1 MFTFSPLLFSLK
13 DSNHRRVLLSPLC
26 PLPPSTY
33 VHAPFCPLHQRCL
46 DGLQVPTRAPRRKH
60 AGMRGA
66 ALVRALGEASP
77 WGRWACSLRHFV
89 LPCPPASSLGFI
101 SYLQGPRGFSASLV
115 RSSFK
120 RIIVSTLLKIRNT
133 PFESQTSIFRKASA
147 LAWTLTPPTGP
158 RASDAHFHHQPLR
171 FR

>member
-1 MFTFSPLLFSLK
+1 MFTFSPLLFSVK
-13 DSNHRRVLLSPLC
+13 DSNHRRVLLPPLC

-46 DGLQVPTRAPRRKH
+46 DGLRVPTRALRRKH
-60 AGMRGA
+60 AGMRGC
-66 ALVRALGEASP
+66 R
-77 WGRWACSLRHFV
+77 
-89 LPCPPASSLGFI
+89 PCPGSGGSEPLGKVGLLPEALRAPLPSSLF
-101 SYLQGPRGFSASLV
+101 SWLHFLSPRASGLLCFTCS
-115 RSSFK
+115 SSFK
-120 RIIVSTLLKIRNT
+120 RIIVSTFLKIRNT
-133 PFESQTSIFRKASA
+133 PFESQTSVFRKASA